1 MSLEGWSHAVVDTLI
16 ALLMMVVSWLPETLA
31 APFDYHFMQRALLTS
46 VLVGAICGM
55 LSCYVVLKR
64 WSLLG
69 DAISHAVLPGVAVA
83 YLLGWPFF
91 IGAFITGALTSLGI
105 GAIERHTRIKSDA
118 AMGLM
123 FTGAFALGIVII
135 SKIATNTHLMHILFG
150 NVLGVQ
156 QTALLLTLT
165 AGLVALLSIW
175 LAYRPLLLYTFDPQQ
190 AQALGFHTGAIH
202 YGLILLL
209 TLTIVASLETV
220 GIILVVAMLITPGAT
235 AHLLT
240 DRFPVMMAI
249 SVTVGVVSA
258 IVGLWLSVTLDV
270 ASGGTIVLVATS
282 FFFLALLAAP
292 RHGLVI
298 RQLKRWM
305 AGQAQSA
312 APSPNISKSSS
323 RPMAVSTKRPESL

>member
-1 MSLEGWSHAVVDTLI
+1 MPALTDSLIAILTTGLMAVVNL
-16 ALLMMVVSWLPETLA
+16 LPETVSEA
-31 APFDYHFMQRALLTS
+31 FQYAFMQRALLTS
-46 VLVGAICGM
+46 MLVGAICGL
-55 LSCYVVLKR
+55 LSCFVVLKR

-123 FTGAFALGIVII
+123 FTGAFAVGIVIV
-135 SKIATNTHLMHILFG
+135 SKIASSTHLMHILFG

-156 QTALLLTLT
+156 PSALLLTLVASVIT
-165 AGLVALLSIW
+165 LLVVW
-175 LAYRPLLLYTFDPQQ
+175 LAYRPLMLYAFDPQQ
-190 AQALGFHTGAIH
+190 AQALGFHTSVIH

-240 DRFPVMMAI
+240 DRFATM
-249 SVTVGVVSA
+249 
-258 IVGLWLSVTLDV
+258 LWLSVMVGVSSAVLGLWFSFVLDV
-270 ASGGTIVLVATS
+270 ASGGAIVLVATGL
-282 FFFLALLAAP
+282 FFLALLFSP
-292 RHGLVI
+292 KHGVI
-298 RQLKRWM
+298 MRQWRRWRM
-305 AGQAQSA
+305 MS
-312 APSPNISKSSS
+312 
-323 RPMAVSTKRPESL
+323 

>member
-1 MSLEGWSHAVVDTLI
+1 MAVGLFGDALI
-16 ALLMMVVSWLPETLA
+16 AWLTSALMVVVNLLPDSVSDSFQYA
-31 APFDYHFMQRALLTS
+31 FMQRALLTS
-46 VLVGAICGM
+46 VLVGAICGI

-69 DAISHAVLPGVAVA
+69 DAISHAVLPGVAIA

-91 IGAFITGALTSLGI
+91 IGAFITGALTSVGI

-123 FTGAFALGIVII
+123 FTSAFALGIVII
-135 SKIATNTHLMHILFG
+135 SKIASSTHLMHILFG

-156 QTALLLTLT
+156 PSALLLTLV
-165 AGLVALLSIW
+165 ASMIALLVVW
-175 LAYRPLLLYTFDPQQ
+175 LAYRPLLLYAFDPLQ
-190 AQALGFHTGAIH
+190 AQALGFNTSIIH

-240 DRFPVMMAI
+240 DRFKTMMLI
-249 SVTVGVVSA
+249 SVGVGVSSA
-258 IVGLWLSVTLDV
+258 VIGRRS
-270 ASGGTIVLVATS
+270 ASGVERHQRPYRHRIQDPS
-282 FFFLALLAAP
+282 EQP
-292 RHGLVI
+292 RWP
-298 RQLKRWM
+298 RQRHADPRL
-305 AGQAQSA
+305 
-312 APSPNISKSSS
+312 S
-323 RPMAVSTKRPESL
+323 RQ

>member
-1 MSLEGWSHAVVDTLI
+1 MPALIDSLIATFMAGLTAVVS
-16 ALLMMVVSWLPETLA
+16 VLPDSVAEA
-31 APFDYHFMQRALLTS
+31 FQYAFMQRALLTS
-46 VLVGAICGM
+46 MLVGAICGL
-55 LSCYVVLKR
+55 LSCFVVLKR

-123 FTGAFALGIVII
+123 FTGAFAVGIVIV
-135 SKIATNTHLMHILFG
+135 SKIASSTHLLHILFG

-156 QTALLLTLT
+156 PSALLLTLV
-165 AGLVALLSIW
+165 AGVITLLVVW
-175 LAYRPLLLYTFDPQQ
+175 LAYRPLMLYAFDPQQ
-190 AQALGFHTGAIH
+190 AQALGFNTGVIH

-240 DRFPVMMAI
+240 DRFATMLAI
-249 SVTVGVVSA
+249 SVMVGVSA
-258 IVGLWLSVTLDV
+258 AVLGLWLSFVLDV
-270 ASGGTIVLVATS
+270 ASGGTIVLVATGL
-282 FFFLALLAAP
+282 FFLALLFSP
-292 RHGLVI
+292 KHGVI
-298 RQLKRWM
+298 MRQWRRRRM
-305 AGQAQSA
+305 MS
-312 APSPNISKSSS
+312 
-323 RPMAVSTKRPESL
+323 

>member
-1 MSLEGWSHAVVDTLI
+1 MQAIADQVTAPLI
-16 ALLMMVVSWLPETLA
+16 SALMVLVNLLPA
-31 APFDYHFMQRALLTS
+31 GIADAFQYAFMQRALLTS
-46 VLVGAICGM
+46 VLVGAICGL

-69 DAISHAVLPGVAVA
+69 DAISHAVLPGVAIA

-135 SKIATNTHLMHILFG
+135 SKIATSTHLMHILFG

-156 QTALLLTLT
+156 PTNMLLTLAASVIT
-165 AGLVALLSIW
+165 LLVIW
-175 LAYRPLLLYTFDPQQ
+175 LAYRPLMLYTFDPQQ
-190 AQALGFHTGAIH
+190 AQALGFNTSIVH

-235 AHLLT
+235 AHMLT
-240 DRFPVMMAI
+240 DRFATMLWL
-249 SVTVGVVSA
+249 SVAVGVSSA
-258 IVGLWLSVTLDV
+258 VLGLWLSVVLDV
-270 ASGGTIVLVATS
+270 ASGGSIVLVATGL
-282 FFFLALLAAP
+282 FFLALLFSP
-292 RHGLVI
+292 KHGVI
-298 RQLKRWM
+298 MRQWRRWRMM
-305 AGQAQSA
+305 A
-312 APSPNISKSSS
+312 
-323 RPMAVSTKRPESL
+323 

>member
-1 MSLEGWSHAVVDTLI
+1 MAELMTALSLFGDALVSGLI
-16 ALLMMVVSWLPETLA
+16 AALMVIVNLLPDGISDA
-31 APFDYHFMQRALLTS
+31 FQYAFMQRALLTS
-46 VLVGAICGM
+46 VLVGAICGI

-69 DAISHAVLPGVAVA
+69 DAISHAVLPGVAIA

-91 IGAFITGALTSLGI
+91 VGAFITGALTSVGI

-123 FTGAFALGIVII
+123 FTSAFALGIVII
-135 SKIATNTHLMHILFG
+135 SKIASSTHLMHILFG
-150 NVLGVQ
+150 NVLGVKQ
-156 QTALLLTLT
+156 SALLLTLV
-165 AGLVALLSIW
+165 ASVIALLVVW
-175 LAYRPLLLYTFDPQQ
+175 LAYRPLLLYAFDPLQ
-190 AQALGFHTGAIH
+190 AQALGFNTSVIH

-240 DRFPVMMAI
+240 DRFKTMMLI
-249 SVTVGVVSA
+249 SVGVGVSSA
-258 IVGLWLSVTLDV
+258 VIGLWLSVVLDV

-282 FFFLALLAAP
+282 WFFVALLFSP
-292 RHGLVI
+292 KHGLI
-298 RQLKRWM
+298 LRQWRRWRL
-305 AGQAQSA
+305 G
-312 APSPNISKSSS
+312 
-323 RPMAVSTKRPESL
+323 

>member
-1 MSLEGWSHAVVDTLI
+1 MPLEAWGDALIDGLI
-16 ALLMMVVSWLPETLA
+16 ALLMALVNLLPDTLA
-31 APFDYHFMQRALLTS
+31 APFEYRFMQRALLTS
-46 VLVGAICGM
+46 ILVGAICGM

-69 DAISHAVLPGVAVA
+69 DAISHAVLPGVAIA

-91 IGAFITGALTSLGI
+91 VGAFLTGALTSLGI

-135 SKIATNTHLMHILFG
+135 SKIATSTHLLHILFG

-156 QTALLLTLT
+156 QSALMLTLVAGIIALLC
-165 AGLVALLSIW
+165 VW
-175 LAYRPLLLYTFDPQQ
+175 LAYRPLLLYAFDPQQ
-190 AQALGFHTGAIH
+190 AQALGFNTGMIH

-258 IVGLWLSVTLDV
+258 VVGLWLSVALDV
-270 ASGGTIVLVATS
+270 ASGGTIVLVATGL
-282 FFFLALLAAP
+282 FFLTLVAAP
-292 RHGLVI
+292 RHGLVV
-298 RQLKRWM
+298 RQLR
-305 AGQAQSA
+305 
-312 APSPNISKSSS
+312 
-323 RPMAVSTKRPESL
+323 RL

>member
-1 MSLEGWSHAVVDTLI
+1 MAEIMV
-16 ALLMMVVSWLPETLA
+16 ALSVFGDALVSWLIATLMIIVNLLPSSISDA
-31 APFDYHFMQRALLTS
+31 FQYAFMQRALLTS
-46 VLVGAICGM
+46 VLVGAICGI

-69 DAISHAVLPGVAVA
+69 DAISHAVLPGVAIA

-91 IGAFITGALTSLGI
+91 IGAFITGALTSVGI
-105 GAIERHTRIKSDA
+105 GVIERHTRIKSDA

-135 SKIATNTHLMHILFG
+135 SKIASSTHLMHILFG

-156 QTALLLTLT
+156 QSALLLTLV
-165 AGLVALLSIW
+165 ASVIALLVVW
-175 LAYRPLLLYTFDPQQ
+175 LAYRPLLLYAFDPQQ
-190 AQALGFHTGAIH
+190 AQALGFNTSVIH

-240 DRFPVMMAI
+240 DRFKTMMLI
-249 SVTVGVVSA
+249 SVGVGVSSA
-258 IVGLWLSVTLDV
+258 VIGLWLSVVLNV

-282 FFFLALLAAP
+282 WFFIALLFSP
-292 RHGLVI
+292 KHGLLM
-298 RQLKRWM
+298 RQWRRWRM
-305 AGQAQSA
+305 G
-312 APSPNISKSSS
+312 
-323 RPMAVSTKRPESL
+323 

>member
-1 MSLEGWSHAVVDTLI
+1 MEVCALPLEALATGVIDALI
-16 ALLMMVVSWLPETLA
+16 ALLMAGVNLLPDPLS
-31 APFDYHFMQRALLTS
+31 APFEYRFMQRALLTS
-46 VLVGAICGM
+46 VLVGAICGL

-69 DAISHAVLPGVAVA
+69 DAISHAVLPGVAIA

-105 GAIERHTRIKSDA
+105 GALERHTRIKADA

-123 FTGAFALGIVII
+123 FTAAFALGIVII
-135 SKIATNTHLMHILFG
+135 SKIATSTHLMHILFG

-156 QTALLLTLT
+156 TGALVLTLL
-165 AGLVALLSIW
+165 ASLVAVLVIW

-190 AQALGFHTGAIH
+190 AQALGFNTSLIH

-240 DRFPVMMAI
+240 DRFPTMLAI
-249 SVTVGVVSA
+249 SVGVGVISA
-258 IVGLWLSVTLDV
+258 VVGLVLSVSLDV
-270 ASGGTIVLVATS
+270 ASGGAIVLVAS
-282 FFFLALLAAP
+282 SLFVVALLAAP
-292 RHGLVI
+292 KHGLVA
-298 RQLKRWM
+298 RQWRRWRLNR
-305 AGQAQSA
+305 A
-312 APSPNISKSSS
+312 
-323 RPMAVSTKRPESL
+323 

>member
-1 MSLEGWSHAVVDTLI
+1 MTELLDAFGSGLVNSLMNALMAVVN
-16 ALLMMVVSWLPETLA
+16 LLPASLSDA
-31 APFDYHFMQRALLTS
+31 FQYRFMQRALLTS
-46 VLVGAICGM
+46 VMVGAICGL

-69 DAISHAVLPGVAVA
+69 DAISHAVLPGVAIA

-91 IGAFITGALTSLGI
+91 IGAFITGALTSIGI

-135 SKIATNTHLMHILFG
+135 SKIASNTHLMHILFG
-150 NVLGVQ
+150 NVLGVRES
-156 QTALLLTLT
+156 ALLLTLI
-165 AGLVALLSIW
+165 ASIIALIAVW
-175 LAYRPLLLYTFDPQQ
+175 LFFRPLLLYAFDPQQ
-190 AQALGFHTGAIH
+190 AQALGFNTSVIH

-240 DRFPVMMAI
+240 DRFRTMMLI
-249 SVTVGVVSA
+249 SVSVGVSSA
-258 IVGLWLSVTLDV
+258 VIGLWLSAMLDV
-270 ASGGTIVLVATS
+270 ASGGTIVLVATGW
-282 FFFLALLAAP
+282 FFMALLLSP
-292 RHGLVI
+292 KHGVLS
-298 RQLKRWM
+298 RQWRRWRM
-305 AGQAQSA
+305 
-312 APSPNISKSSS
+312 N
-323 RPMAVSTKRPESL
+323 

>member
-1 MSLEGWSHAVVDTLI
+1 MEAPVSQLEPFALGVIDALT
-16 ALLMMVVSWLPETLA
+16 ALLMMAVNLLPENLA
-31 APFDYHFMQRALLTS
+31 APFEYRFMQRALLTS
-46 VLVGAICGM
+46 VLVGAICGL

-91 IGAFITGALTSLGI
+91 IGAFVTGALTSLGI

-123 FTGAFALGIVII
+123 FTAAFALGIVII
-135 SKIATNTHLMHILFG
+135 SKIATSTHLMHILFG
-150 NVLGVQ
+150 NVLGVK
-156 QTALLLTLT
+156 TSALLLTLL
-165 AGLVALLSIW
+165 ASLVALLAIW

-190 AQALGFHTGAIH
+190 AQALGFNTGAIH
-202 YGLILLL
+202 YGLIMLL

-240 DRFPVMMAI
+240 DRFTTMLAI
-249 SVTVGVVSA
+249 SVAVGVTSA
-258 IVGLWLSVTLDV
+258 VVGLMLSVSLDV
-270 ASGGTIVLVATS
+270 ASGGTIVLVAS
-282 FFFLALLAAP
+282 SLFLVALLAAP
-292 RHGLVI
+292 RHGLVA
-298 RQLKRWM
+298 RHWRRWRLN
-305 AGQAQSA
+305 AQA
-312 APSPNISKSSS
+312 
-323 RPMAVSTKRPESL
+323 

>member
-1 MSLEGWSHAVVDTLI
+1 MQAIADQVTAPLI
-16 ALLMMVVSWLPETLA
+16 SALMVLVNLLPA
-31 APFDYHFMQRALLTS
+31 GVADAFQYAFMQRALLTS
-46 VLVGAICGM
+46 VLVGAICGL

-69 DAISHAVLPGVAVA
+69 DAISHAVLPGVAIA

-135 SKIATNTHLMHILFG
+135 SKIATSTHLMHILFG

-156 QTALLLTLT
+156 PTNMLLTLAASVIT
-165 AGLVALLSIW
+165 LLVIW
-175 LAYRPLLLYTFDPQQ
+175 LAYRPLMLYTFDPQQ
-190 AQALGFHTGAIH
+190 AQALGFNTSIVH

-235 AHLLT
+235 AHMLT
-240 DRFPVMMAI
+240 DRFATMLWL
-249 SVTVGVVSA
+249 SVAVGVSSA
-258 IVGLWLSVTLDV
+258 VLGLWLSVVLDV
-270 ASGGTIVLVATS
+270 ASGGSIVMVATGM
-282 FFFLALLAAP
+282 FFMALLFSP
-292 RHGLVI
+292 RHGVVM
-298 RQLKRWM
+298 RQWRRWRMM
-305 AGQAQSA
+305 A
-312 APSPNISKSSS
+312 
-323 RPMAVSTKRPESL
+323 

>member
-1 MSLEGWSHAVVDTLI
+1 MTALSLFGDALVSGLI
-16 ALLMMVVSWLPETLA
+16 AALMLIVNLLPDGISDA
-31 APFDYHFMQRALLTS
+31 FQYAFMQRALLTS
-46 VLVGAICGM
+46 VLVGAICGI

-69 DAISHAVLPGVAVA
+69 DAISHAVLPGVAIA

-91 IGAFITGALTSLGI
+91 VGAFITGALTSVGI

-123 FTGAFALGIVII
+123 FTSAFALGIVII
-135 SKIATNTHLMHILFG
+135 SKIASSTHLMHILFG
-150 NVLGVQ
+150 NVLGVKQ
-156 QTALLLTLT
+156 SALLLTL
-165 AGLVALLSIW
+165 VASVIALFVVW
-175 LAYRPLLLYTFDPQQ
+175 LAYRPLLLYAFDPLQ
-190 AQALGFHTGAIH
+190 AQALGFNTSVIH

-240 DRFPVMMAI
+240 DRFKTMMLI
-249 SVTVGVVSA
+249 SVGVGVSSA
-258 IVGLWLSVTLDV
+258 VIGLWLSVVLDV

-282 FFFLALLAAP
+282 WFFMALLFSPKQGVLARFW
-292 RHGLVI
+292 RH
-298 RQLKRWM
+298 RQV
-305 AGQAQSA
+305 G
-312 APSPNISKSSS
+312 
-323 RPMAVSTKRPESL
+323 

>member
-1 MSLEGWSHAVVDTLI
+1 MQAIADQVTAPLI
-16 ALLMMVVSWLPETLA
+16 SALMGLVNLLPAGIAEA
-31 APFDYHFMQRALLTS
+31 FQYGFMQRALLTS
-46 VLVGAICGM
+46 VLVGAICGL

-69 DAISHAVLPGVAVA
+69 DAISHAVLPGVAIA

-135 SKIATNTHLMHILFG
+135 SKIATSTHLMHILFG

-156 QTALLLTLT
+156 PTNMLLTLAASVIT
-165 AGLVALLSIW
+165 LLVIW
-175 LAYRPLLLYTFDPQQ
+175 LAYRPLMLYTFDPQQ
-190 AQALGFHTGAIH
+190 AQALGFNTSIVH

-235 AHLLT
+235 AHMLT
-240 DRFPVMMAI
+240 DRFATMLWL
-249 SVTVGVVSA
+249 SVAVGVSSA
-258 IVGLWLSVTLDV
+258 VLGLWLSVVLDV
-270 ASGGTIVLVATS
+270 ASGGSIVLVATGLC
-282 FFFLALLAAP
+282 FLALLFSP
-292 RHGLVI
+292 KHGVI
-298 RQLKRWM
+298 MRQWRRWRMM
-305 AGQAQSA
+305 A
-312 APSPNISKSSS
+312 
-323 RPMAVSTKRPESL
+323 

>member
-1 MSLEGWSHAVVDTLI
+1 MAVVNLLPDTI
-16 ALLMMVVSWLPETLA
+16 AEA
-31 APFDYHFMQRALLTS
+31 FQYAFMQRALLTS
-46 VLVGAICGM
+46 MLVGAICGL
-55 LSCYVVLKR
+55 LSCFVVLKR

-69 DAISHAVLPGVAVA
+69 DAISHAVLPGVAIA

-123 FTGAFALGIVII
+123 FTGAFAVGIVIV
-135 SKIATNTHLMHILFG
+135 SKIASSTHLMHILFG

-156 QTALLLTLT
+156 PSALLLTLVASVIT
-165 AGLVALLSIW
+165 LLVVW
-175 LAYRPLLLYTFDPQQ
+175 LAYRPLMLYAFDPQQ
-190 AQALGFHTGAIH
+190 AQALGFNIGMIH

-240 DRFPVMMAI
+240 DRFAI
-249 SVTVGVVSA
+249 MLWLSVIVGVSSA
-258 IVGLWLSVTLDV
+258 VLGLWLSFVLDV
-270 ASGGTIVLVATS
+270 ASGGAIVLVATGL
-282 FFFLALLAAP
+282 FFLALLFSP
-292 RHGLVI
+292 KHGVI
-298 RQLKRWM
+298 MRQWRRWHM
-305 AGQAQSA
+305 
-312 APSPNISKSSS
+312 
-323 RPMAVSTKRPESL
+323 TT

>member
-1 MSLEGWSHAVVDTLI
+1 MAELMMALGLFGDALI
-16 ALLMMVVSWLPETLA
+16 AWLTSALMVLVNLLPDSVSDSFQYA
-31 APFDYHFMQRALLTS
+31 FMQRALLTS
-46 VLVGAICGM
+46 VLVGAICGI

-69 DAISHAVLPGVAVA
+69 DAISHAVLPGVAIA

-91 IGAFITGALTSLGI
+91 IGAFITGALTSVGI

-123 FTGAFALGIVII
+123 FTSAFALGIVII
-135 SKIATNTHLMHILFG
+135 SKIASSTHLMHILFG

-156 QTALLLTLT
+156 PSALLLTLV
-165 AGLVALLSIW
+165 ASMIALLVVW
-175 LAYRPLLLYTFDPQQ
+175 LAYRPLLLYAFDPLQ
-190 AQALGFHTGAIH
+190 AQALGFNTSIIH

-240 DRFPVMMAI
+240 DRFKTMMLI
-249 SVTVGVVSA
+249 SVGVGVSSA
-258 IVGLWLSVTLDV
+258 VIGLWLSVMLDV
-270 ASGGTIVLVATS
+270 ASGGSIVLVATS
-282 FFFLALLAAP
+282 WFFMALLFSP
-292 RHGLVI
+292 KQGVLVRFWRH
-298 RQLKRWM
+298 RQI
-305 AGQAQSA
+305 G
-312 APSPNISKSSS
+312 
-323 RPMAVSTKRPESL
+323 EH

>member
-1 MSLEGWSHAVVDTLI
+1 VPLESFAIAMIDGLTAV
-16 ALLMMVVSWLPETLA
+16 LMWVVNLLPESLA
-31 APFDYHFMQRALLTS
+31 APFEYRFMQRALLTS
-46 VLVGAICGM
+46 VLVGAICGL

-69 DAISHAVLPGVAVA
+69 DAISHAVLPGVAIA

-91 IGAFITGALTSLGI
+91 IGAFVTGALTSLGI
-105 GAIERHTRIKSDA
+105 GAIERHTRIKADA

-123 FTGAFALGIVII
+123 FTAAFALGIVII
-135 SKIATNTHLMHILFG
+135 SKIATSTHLMHILFG

-156 QTALLLTLT
+156 NSALILTLL
-165 AGLVALLSIW
+165 ASLVAVITIW

-190 AQALGFHTGAIH
+190 AQALGFNTSVIH

-240 DRFPVMMAI
+240 DRFPVMLALSAAI
-249 SVTVGVVSA
+249 GVIAAVA
-258 IVGLWLSVTLDV
+258 GLLLSVALDV
-270 ASGGTIVLVATS
+270 ASGGAIVLVAS
-282 FFFLALLAAP
+282 GLFFIALLAAP
-292 RHGLVI
+292 RHGLIVRQWRRWRI
-298 RQLKRWM
+298 R
-305 AGQAQSA
+305 
-312 APSPNISKSSS
+312 
-323 RPMAVSTKRPESL
+323 T

>member
-1 MSLEGWSHAVVDTLI
+1 MPLEAWGEALIGGLI
-16 ALLMMVVSWLPETLA
+16 AILMALVNLLPETLA
-31 APFDYHFMQRALLTS
+31 APFEYRFMQRALLTS
-46 VLVGAICGM
+46 ILVGAICGM

-69 DAISHAVLPGVAVA
+69 DAISHAVLPGVAIA

-91 IGAFITGALTSLGI
+91 VGAFLTGALTSLGI

-135 SKIATNTHLMHILFG
+135 SKIATSTHLMHILFG

-156 QTALLLTLT
+156 QSALMLTLAAGIIALLC
-165 AGLVALLSIW
+165 VW
-175 LAYRPLLLYTFDPQQ
+175 LAYRPLLLYAFDPQQ
-190 AQALGFHTGAIH
+190 AQALGFNTGMIH

-258 IVGLWLSVTLDV
+258 VVGLWLSVALDV
-270 ASGGTIVLVATS
+270 ASGGTIVLVATGL
-282 FFFLALLAAP
+282 FFLTLVAAP
-292 RHGLVI
+292 RHGLVV
-298 RQLKRWM
+298 RQLR
-305 AGQAQSA
+305 
-312 APSPNISKSSS
+312 
-323 RPMAVSTKRPESL
+323 RR